1 MQKVLPDT
9 CFLFVVFVSLL
20 WKLTADIND
29 NVLLVPPP
37 PQPPPFSCLDSVVG
51 TGQAS
56 IFDGF

>member
-1 MQKVLPDT
+1 MQKVLPDK

-29 NVLLVPPP
+29 NVLLVP
-37 PQPPPFSCLDSVVG
+37 QPLFSCLDSVVG
-51 TGQAS
+51 AGQAS